1 MSEETK
7 SELDYLNGKNGKAL
21 LIKKWRTRRRITIAT
36 AIWSVVKTLLL
47 FYTIPVEKISVLSE
61 PIVWSYFIEGGV
73 ICAYFG
79 FKAFAKDQMNQ

>member
-1 MSEETK
+1 MSEEK
-7 SELDYLNGKNGKAL
+7 DELSYLNGKNGKKL

-36 AIWSVVKTLLL
+36 SIWSVVKTLLL
-47 FYTIPVEKISVLSE
+47 FYTIPIAKISVLSE
-61 PIVWSYFIEGGV
+61 PIIWSYFIEGGV